1 MLYTF
6 KRFIL
11 DVNMWLGK
19 LEVHPVRSVYNL
31 TIAAEVTYKNITSVI
46 RFIVIDFNIIYFEVG
61 LYSRFQAYAG
71 VWMILVF
78 GFVPGV

>member
-1 MLYTF
+1 M
-6 KRFIL
+6 
-11 DVNMWLGK
+11 
-19 LEVHPVRSVYNL
+19 RSVYNL

-71 VWMILVF
+71 V
-78 GFVPGV
+78 